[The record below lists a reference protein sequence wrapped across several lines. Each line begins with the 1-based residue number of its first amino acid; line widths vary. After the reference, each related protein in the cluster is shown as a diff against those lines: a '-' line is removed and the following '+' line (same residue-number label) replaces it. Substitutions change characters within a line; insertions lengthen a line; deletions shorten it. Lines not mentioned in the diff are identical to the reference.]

1 MLARMRSV
9 GSARRL
15 STGLILLALWL
26 QALAPASALMDRA
39 RQARAQATAVDAL
52 IHAAICGRVQDRA
65 VAADAPA
72 DPVVCDRCPF
82 CRCTAAAPLPVVPD
96 ARVGCLVWQR
106 ITWPIPPPAHDVRPP
121 RIAGR
126 ARAPP
131 ATV

>member
-1 MLARMRSV
+1 VLARMRSV

-15 STGLILLALWL
+15 GAGLILLALWL

-39 RQARAQATAVDAL
+39 RQAQTTTVDAL
-52 IHAAICGRVQDRA
+52 FHAAICGQDPGDA
-65 VAADAPA
+65 VATDAPA
-72 DPVVCDRCPF
+72 DPAVCDRCPF
-82 CRCTAAAPLPVVPD
+82 CRCTAAAPLPVLPD

-121 RIAGR
+121 RITGQ